1 MDHLSEAHEY
11 HTPQT
16 ALTTIDGRGVNVH
29 FIGTACLVVYNV
41 INRHAII
48 FQYFNISTFHAVIF

>member
-29 FIGTACLVVYNV
+29 FTGTACLVVYNV
-41 INRHAII
+41 INRHAIT
-48 FQYFNISTFHAVIF
+48 FQHFMR